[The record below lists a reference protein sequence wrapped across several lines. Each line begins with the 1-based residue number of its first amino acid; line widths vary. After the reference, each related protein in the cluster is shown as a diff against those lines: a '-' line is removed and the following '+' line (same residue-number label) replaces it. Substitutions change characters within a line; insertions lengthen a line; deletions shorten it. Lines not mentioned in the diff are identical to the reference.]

1 VAVSRAVDDEICAL
15 ARPARSNQRR
25 ARGPATALAL
35 AIACAATASAEAP
48 KAPPAPAK
56 VEAPEV
62 AQEDVQL
69 LVDTSLAVA
78 RKTLAEEGDF
88 HPFAFFM
95 NPEGGL
101 QRITPKKDAALP
113 EPDALLQ
120 ILQQAFRERAA
131 AGQCRAIAV
140 VADVVIALPGGG
152 ESDAL
157 QIGIEHRSGW
167 CRNLFYPF
175 RRSDDGEIRFDPEIS
190 GHRAGVVFPG
200 CR

>member
-1 VAVSRAVDDEICAL
+1 MSRAVDAEICKR
-15 ARPARSNQRR
+15 ARPAWSNRRRS
-25 ARGPATALAL
+25 RGPATALAVAL
-35 AIACAATASAEAP
+35 ACSAAASAETPKAP
-48 KAPPAPAK
+48 KPPAPAP

-62 AQEDVQL
+62 AQDDVQL

-78 RKTLAEEGDF
+78 RKTLAQEGDF

-101 QRITPKKDAALP
+101 QRLTPKKDIAQP

-120 ILQQAFRERAA
+120 ILEQAFRERAA

-140 VADVVIALPGGG
+140 VADVVIAVPGGG
-152 ESDAL
+152 KSDAL

-175 RRSDDGEIRFDPEIS
+175 RRSDDGAIQFDAEITA
-190 GHRAGVVFPG
+190 HREGVVFPG